1 MSRLCCPVNL
11 SERAFEGERM
21 SVVGMCRRVVGPVVA
36 AALMVGAVGA
46 VPARAA
52 ETAGTSD
59 PRPVDYAAQA
69 NKAADYIDSHSAD
82 LTKGDLGSQLDGALA
97 LVAAGRKDSPTV
109 AKVKDSI
116 KAQGPSYCTP
126 KNVGGC
132 AKVVITLLA
141 LGESTTYDGFD
152 YAAPVTSASS
162 KFNEHTFHQALD
174 MIALERLGKPI
185 PQKLLDL
192 VTDYAV
198 TPPRH
203 MAGVVSTDGV
213 MLTALSHVKATPDR
227 QRQVTAAKAAL
238 VKRLDA
244 DKQDGAWGPKGQGA
258 GVRATTRVAPGLY
271 RAGDAG
277 HKAQAVAGQTWLA
290 AQQQADGSFPSN
302 FSPLMATIQAVPV
315 LRGLQ
320 SFDTIGTHPPR
331 RLVTMTVLGDS
342 YSAGNGTLKDGY
354 PADGSYRSPKN
365 YGSVLTGMLNQKNTD
380 TTYQLDVKA
389 WSGAQIATGDH
400 NIISQADT
408 MDPHT
413 GVILMTAGGND
424 LNFADVVEN
433 CFIERVWSAAK
444 CGGSVDAARKKLG
457 ATMANTTTLLSHIQ
471 KRLADPAHTR
481 VVLIGY
487 PYLVPADRDAPGSDL
502 PSTRVRAAEDEFRT
516 KQDATIS
523 KWSQSHRLHVTY
535 APTTELFTTHE
546 PEPLVHN
553 GEQNP
558 YRWINAIGETAGY
571 TDSKSG
577 VTISAGSFRRPW
589 PNFPIL
595 VPDPNNYYHPNITG
609 HIKIAALAQ
618 SKLFQKVMWSANSV
632 SDAATHV
639 VSVPSV
645 RIRAAVIGQNLVR
658 ADTPFSLD
666 GSSSYTS
673 TGRIRRW
680 QWDLDGDGHYEID
693 SATPRIT
700 RTLKQLGRYRAHLRI
715 TDTTGTSDT
724 LTFPIHITRDGD
736 GVPDTRDNCPTIA
749 NQDQT
754 DTDHNGVGDACDPNT
769 KALR

>member
-1 MSRLCCPVNL
+1 M
-11 SERAFEGERM
+11 A
-21 SVVGMCRRVVGPVVA
+21 VVGMCRRVVGPVVA

-46 VPARAA
+46 VPAQAA
-52 ETAGTSD
+52 QASG
-59 PRPVDYAAQA
+59 PADYAAQA
-69 NKAADYIDSHSAD
+69 GRAADYIDSHSAD
-82 LTKGDLGSQLDGALA
+82 LMKGDLGSQLDGALA

-109 AKVKDSI
+109 AKVKDNI
-116 KAQGPSYCTP
+116 KAQGPSYCT
-126 KNVGGC
+126 KMNVGGC
-132 AKVVITLLA
+132 AKVTITLLA
-141 LGESTTYDGFD
+141 LGESTTYGGFD
-152 YAAPVTSASS
+152 YAKPVTSESQFTEYPMS
-162 KFNEHTFHQALD
+162 QALD
-174 MIALERLGKPI
+174 MIARERLGKPI
-185 PQKLLDL
+185 PKALLKS
-192 VTDYAV
+192 VTDYA
-198 TPPRH
+198 TTQPKH

-213 MLTALSHVKATPDR
+213 MLTALSHVEFPDKQKA
-227 QRQVTAAKAAL
+227 VTSL
-238 VKRLDA
+238 VKRLD
-244 DKQDGAWGPKGQGA
+244 DDRQDGAWGPKGQGA

-271 RAGDAG
+271 RAGDAA
-277 HKAQAVAGQTWLA
+277 HRAQAVAGQKWLVG
-290 AQQQADGSFPSN
+290 QQQSDGSFL
-302 FSPLMATIQAVPV
+302 SPVKTPEWRMMATVQAVPV

-320 SFDTIGTHPPR
+320 SFDTIGTRQPR

-433 CFIERVWSAAK
+433 CFIEGVWSAAK

-481 VVLIGY
+481 VALIGY
-487 PYLVPADRDAPGSDL
+487 PYLIPADDDL
-502 PSTRVRAAEDEFRT
+502 PLTDVPSTRVRAAEDEFRT
-516 KQDATIS
+516 KQAATIN
-523 KWSQSHRLHVTY
+523 KWNQSHKLHVTY

-546 PEPLVHN
+546 PEPVVHN

-558 YRWINAIGETAGY
+558 YRWINAFGETAGY
-571 TDSKSG
+571 ADSKTG
-577 VTISAGSFRRPW
+577 VTVSEDAPNIFGS
-589 PNFPIL
+589 
-595 VPDPNNYYHPNITG
+595 DKNNYYHPNITG

-658 ADTPFSLD
+658 ANTPFSLD

-693 SATPRIT
+693 SAAPRIT
-700 RTLKQLGRYRAHLRI
+700 RTLKQLGKYRAHLRI

-769 KALR
+769 KAPR

>member
-1 MSRLCCPVNL
+1 
-11 SERAFEGERM
+11 
-21 SVVGMCRRVVGPVVA
+21 
-36 AALMVGAVGA
+36 
-46 VPARAA
+46 
-52 ETAGTSD
+52 
-59 PRPVDYAAQA
+59 
-69 NKAADYIDSHSAD
+69 
-82 LTKGDLGSQLDGALA
+82 
-97 LVAAGRKDSPTV
+97 
-109 AKVKDSI
+109 
-116 KAQGPSYCTP
+116 
-126 KNVGGC
+126 
-132 AKVVITLLA
+132 
-141 LGESTTYDGFD
+141 
-152 YAAPVTSASS
+152 
-162 KFNEHTFHQALD
+162 
-174 MIALERLGKPI
+174 
-185 PQKLLDL
+185 
-192 VTDYAV
+192 
-198 TPPRH
+198 
-203 MAGVVSTDGV
+203 
-213 MLTALSHVKATPDR
+213 MLTALSHVKATPDW
-227 QRQVTAAKAAL
+227 QRAITTAKAAL
-238 VKRLDA
+238 VKRLD
-244 DKQDGAWGPKGQGA
+244 DDRQDDWGPKGQGA
-258 GVRATTRVAPGLY
+258 SVRATTRVAPGLY
-271 RAGDAG
+271 RAGDAA
-277 HKAQAVAGQTWLA
+277 HRAQAVAGQKWLVG
-290 AQQQADGSFPSN
+290 QQQSDGSFL
-302 FSPLMATIQAVPV
+302 SPVKTPEWRMMATVQAVPV

-320 SFDTIGTHPPR
+320 SFDTIGTHPARTVPVDGWVPPR

-342 YSAGNGTLKDGY
+342 YSAGNGTLVDGY

-365 YGSVLTGMLNQKNTD
+365 YGSVLTGMLNQKSTD

-413 GVILMTAGGND
+413 GVVLMTAGGND

-481 VVLIGY
+481 VALIGY
-487 PYLVPADRDAPGSDL
+487 PYLIPADDDL
-502 PSTRVRAAEDEFRT
+502 PLTDVPSTRVRAAEDEFRT
-516 KQDATIS
+516 KQAATIN
-523 KWSQSHRLHVTY
+523 KWNQSHKLHVTY

-546 PEPLVHN
+546 PEPVVHN

-558 YRWINAIGETAGY
+558 YRWINAFGETAGY
-571 TDSKSG
+571 ADSKTG
-577 VTISAGSFRRPW
+577 VTVSEDAPNIFGS
-589 PNFPIL
+589 
-595 VPDPNNYYHPNITG
+595 DKNNYYHPNITG

-658 ADTPFSLD
+658 ANTPFSLD

-700 RTLKQLGRYRAHLRI
+700 RTLKQLGKYRAHLRI
-715 TDTTGTSDT
+715 TDTIGTSDT

-769 KALR
+769 KAPR